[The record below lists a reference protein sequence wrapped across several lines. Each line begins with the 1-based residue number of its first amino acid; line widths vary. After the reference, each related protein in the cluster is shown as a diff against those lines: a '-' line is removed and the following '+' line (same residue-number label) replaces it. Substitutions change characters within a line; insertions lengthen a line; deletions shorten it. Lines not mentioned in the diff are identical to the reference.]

1 MKKYP
6 FLWMLALV
14 VLFNIYPENNK
25 KFSLTGTVWQQ
36 VKNEETI
43 YTLAFGEGICFYKV
57 FDRKTHI
64 TVNAAYTYSLHYPT
78 ILFTSKAS
86 GHPCLTGHISGK
98 TISLAEK
105 HTKKVIVVLT
115 PQ

>member
-14 VLFNIYPENNK
+14 VLVNIYPKNNK
-25 KFSLTGTVWQQ
+25 KFSLIGTVWQQ

-43 YTLAFGEGICFYKV
+43 YTLTFGEDTCFYKV
-57 FDRKTHI
+57 SDRKTHI
-64 TVNAAYTYSLHYPT
+64 TVNTAYTYSLYYPT
-78 ILFTSKAS
+78 ILFTPKAS
-86 GHPCLTGHISGK
+86 GYPCLSGHISGK

-105 HTKKVIVVLT
+105 HTKKVIAVLT